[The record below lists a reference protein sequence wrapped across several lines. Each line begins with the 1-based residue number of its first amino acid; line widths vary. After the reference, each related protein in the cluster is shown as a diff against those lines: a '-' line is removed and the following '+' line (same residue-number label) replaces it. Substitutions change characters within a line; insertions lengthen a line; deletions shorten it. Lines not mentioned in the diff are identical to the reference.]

1 MSTDPLYR
9 KVAIVGVAE
18 SDIGR
23 VPYKSKFQLSAEASR
38 LALEE
43 AGFTPADVDGLLTT
57 IITAGGDFSTLVM
70 AEYMGMTP
78 RYTDSTSIG
87 GSSFVA
93 YVEHAAMAI
102 ATGRCDVALICHG
115 STNLSD
121 RGGRSGP
128 VSTSNEV
135 FGPAQFEEPY
145 GISTI
150 GSYAMAAQRHMY
162 EYGTTSEQLA
172 EIAVATR
179 KWASMNP
186 RAMMR
191 EPLSIDDVLNSRMI
205 ASPLHLFDCCL
216 VTDAG
221 GAVVLTSME
230 RARDLQKQPIAV
242 LGTGEA
248 HTHRMISQM
257 PDLTETAAKIS
268 GKLAFERAG
277 VQPGDID
284 VAEIYD
290 SFTITVLLTLESLGF
305 CAKGEGGT
313 FVSGQRTA
321 PGGDFPMNTQ
331 GGALSYTHPGMF
343 GIFTIIEAVRQL
355 RGECGPRQVDN
366 AELALCN
373 GTGGVLSSTGTIILG
388 GA

>member
-1 MSTDPLYR
+1 M
-9 KVAIVGVAE
+9 
-18 SDIGR
+18 
-23 VPYKSKFQLSAEASR
+23 
-38 LALEE
+38 ALEE

>member
-1 MSTDPLYR
+1 MSPDPLYR

-43 AGFTPADVDGLLTT
+43 AGLTPADVDGLFTT

-70 AEYMGMTP
+70 AEYMGITP

-102 ATGRCDVALICHG
+102 ATGRCEVALICHG

-128 VSTSNEV
+128 ISTSNEV

-150 GSYAMAAQRHMY
+150 GSYALAAQRHMY

-191 EPLSIDDVLNSRMI
+191 EPLTIDDVLNSRMI

-230 RARDLQKQPIAV
+230 RAQDLQKRPIAV

-277 VQPGDID
+277 VKPSDID

-305 CAKGEGGT
+305 CAKGAGGA

-343 GIFTIIEAVRQL
+343 GIFTVIEAVRQL

-388 GA
+388 GV

>member
-1 MSTDPLYR
+1 MDKLGR
-9 KVAIVGVAE
+9 KTAIVGVAE

-23 VPYKSKFQLSAEASR
+23 VPHKSKFQLSAEASR
-38 LALEE
+38 LALDD
-43 AGFTPADVDGLLTT
+43 AGLSIRDVDGLFTT
-57 IITAGGDFSTLVM
+57 ITTQGGESSSLLM
-70 AEYMGMTP
+70 AEYMGIRP
-78 RYTDSTSIG
+78 RFTDSTSIG

-93 YVEHAAMAI
+93 YVEHAAAAI
-102 ATGRCDVALICHG
+102 NAGMCDVALICHG
-115 STNLSD
+115 STNISD
-121 RGGRSGP
+121 RGGRAGP
-128 VSTSNEV
+128 VSAKSEV
-135 FGPAQFEEPY
+135 YGPMQFEDPY
-145 GISTI
+145 GISTVS
-150 GSYAMAAQRHMY
+150 SYALAAQRHMH

-186 RAMMR
+186 RALMR
-191 EPLSIDDVLNSRMI
+191 APITIEDVLNSRMVS
-205 ASPLHLFDCCL
+205 SPLHLLDCCL

-221 GAVVLTSME
+221 GAVVLTSMD
-230 RARDLQKQPIAV
+230 RAKDLKKRPVAV

-248 HTHRMISQM
+248 HDHRMISQM
-257 PDLTETAAKIS
+257 PDFTETAAKIS
-268 GKLAFERAG
+268 GRLAFERAG
-277 VQPGDID
+277 VTHKDID

-305 CAKGEGGT
+305 CKKGEGGA

-343 GIFTIIEAVRQL
+343 GIFALIEAVRQV
-355 RGECGPRQVDN
+355 RGECGPRQVKD

-373 GTGGVLSSTGTIILG
+373 GTGGVLSSTGTVILG
-388 GA
+388 RA

>member
-1 MSTDPLYR
+1 MDALHK

-23 VPYKSKFQLSAEASR
+23 VPHKSKFQLSAEASR
-38 LALEE
+38 LALED
-43 AGFTPADVDGLLTT
+43 AGLSRQDVDGIFTT
-57 IITAGGDFSTLVM
+57 IITEGGQFSTLLM
-70 AEYMGMTP
+70 AEYLGITP

-93 YVEHAAMAI
+93 YVQHAAMAI
-102 ATGRCDVALICHG
+102 ATGRCEVALICHG

-128 VSTSNEV
+128 VSAAQQV
-135 FGPAQFEEPY
+135 FGPTQFEEPY
-145 GISTI
+145 GVSTI
-150 GSYAMAAQRHMY
+150 GSYALAAHRHMY

-179 KWASMNP
+179 KWASLNP
-186 RAMMR
+186 KAMMR
-191 EPLSIDDVLNSRMI
+191 DPITIDDVMNSRVI
-205 ASPLHLFDCCL
+205 ASPLHLLDCCL

-221 GAVVLTSME
+221 GAVVLTSLE
-230 RARDLQKQPIAV
+230 RARDLAKPPIAV

-268 GKLAFERAG
+268 GKQAFERAG
-277 VQPGDID
+277 LTPADID

-290 SFTITVLLTLESLGF
+290 LFTITVLLTLESLGF
-305 CAKGEGGT
+305 CAKGEGGA

-343 GIFTIIEAVRQL
+343 GIFTVIEAVRQL
-355 RGECGPRQVDN
+355 RGECGPRQVPGADVG
-366 AELALCN
+366 LCN

-388 GA
+388 RA

>member
-1 MSTDPLYR
+1 MDPKDLHR

-23 VPYKSKFQLSAEASR
+23 VPGKSKYQLSAEASR
-38 LALEE
+38 AALDE
-43 AGFTPADVDGLLTT
+43 AGLTKDDVDGVFTT
-57 IITAGGDFSTLVM
+57 IITEGGQFSSMLM
-70 AEYMGMTP
+70 AEYMGIRP

-102 ATGRCDVALICHG
+102 ATGLCDVALICHG
-115 STNLSD
+115 STNISD
-121 RGGRSGP
+121 RGGRAGP
-128 VSTSNEV
+128 VSGSGTV
-135 FGPAQFEEPY
+135 FGPTQFEEPY
-145 GISTI
+145 GVSTV
-150 GSYAMAAQRHMY
+150 GSYALAAQRHMH

-179 KWASMNP
+179 KWASLNP
-186 RAMMR
+186 RARMR
-191 EPLSIDDVLNSRMI
+191 DPISIEDVLNSRPI
-205 ASPLHLFDCCL
+205 ASPLHLLDCCL

-230 RARDLQKQPIAV
+230 RARDLKRRPVGV

-257 PDLTETAAKIS
+257 PDLTETAAKLS
-268 GKLAFERAG
+268 GRLAFERAG
-277 VQPGDID
+277 VGHADID

-305 CAKGEGGT
+305 CEKGEGGA
-313 FVSGQRTA
+313 FVEGQRTA

-343 GIFTIIEAVRQL
+343 GIFTVIEAVRQL
-355 RGECGPRQVDN
+355 RGECGSRQVEG
-366 AELALCN
+366 AELALAN

-388 GA
+388 RD